1 MRTTINLDPQLVNEV
16 MKTTGE
22 RDRGRAVNRAL
33 EEYVRRAKIEK
44 LIALAGHIEFEDHS
58 DEWRAA
64 ELEKMKKQHDHW
76 RR

>member
-1 MRTTINLDPQLVNEV
+1 MRTTINLDPHLVHEV

-22 RDRGRAVNRAL
+22 RDRGKAVNRAL
-33 EEYVRRAKIEK
+33 EEFVRRTKIEK

-58 DEWRAA
+58 DEWKAA
-64 ELEKMKKQHDHW
+64 ELEKMKKQDDRW